1 MRLKLYLM
9 IVFGII
15 KILYFHG
22 VDKISAR
29 KYIDNKCTFY
39 NKFFIDSG
47 TQGINANCIYSKRNN
62 MFKWCKLFKKK
73 EILSCTLKNI
83 PTVIYNCIEW

>member
-1 MRLKLYLM
+1 M

-62 MFKWCKLFKKK
+62 MFK
-73 EILSCTLKNI
+73 
-83 PTVIYNCIEW
+83 